1 MKNNFIIMVGI
12 PGSGKSTFAKE
23 NYPDALYIS
32 RDEVRFSIISEED
45 EYFSKEDKVFDTFV
59 DKINEG
65 LRCSKDVVADATH
78 ISYGSRLKLLGSLV
92 DLDRE
97 KTKVIVV
104 FMRTPL
110 DVCIERNEKR
120 KGTRSYVPISAI
132 KNMYKCLTKPSFT
145 ECEGIFDEIHTI
157 QVRR

>member
-1 MKNNFIIMVGI
+1 MKNNLIIMVGI

-23 NYPDALYIS
+23 NYPDALYVS
-32 RDEVRFSIISEED
+32 RDEVRFGIISEED
-45 EYFSKEDKVFDTFV
+45 EYFSKENEVFNAFIN
-59 DKINEG
+59 KINEG
-65 LRCSKDVVADATH
+65 LRNSKDVVADATH
-78 ISYGSRLKLLGSLV
+78 INYGSRLKLFRNLV
-92 DLDRE
+92 NLDRE
-97 KTKVIVV
+97 KTNVIAV

-120 KGTRSYVPISAI
+120 KGTRSYVPVSAI

-145 ECEGIFDEIHTI
+145 EEIFDEIHTI